1 MQIGSLVQ
9 YKQKYHRK
17 RDAIGIAIDTEMG
30 GIKWLIQ
37 WNSGRQ
43 QWIYCDYL
51 EVINE
56 SR

>member
-17 RDAIGIAIDTEMG
+17 RDAIGIAIDTEMD